1 MVEKTTRRVLR
12 LGWRAVL
19 ATGLGAALLPAVRAN
34 AEIIQYSLMLGSP
47 LNDQNFRNSMHA
59 DYYTI
64 VHTKKFSKFSYLVIP
79 APSCSNFM
87 FPEFVKLANKLAAA
101 NTSGMKLV
109 YYSRP
114 AGSDGWESFSLQ
126 SPGCG
131 AYGSTPSAFYAS
143 LLGATGF
150 SIPAVD
156 LESLHFPSGVDVGSG
171 ILNYLQTLAPIY
183 QSTQPLWVANTAYPE
198 KFATTT
204 GAFFTFNGSGQ
215 ITGNSTLPSSLVS
228 ELGQVIWMD
237 FHTMYA
243 EINPSPRAFIDQR
256 LQQVAAISG
265 AKTSI
270 QIGLTCLNGEVSLQH
285 VSDQQVMSTS
295 VAEGETV
302 MIDAVN
308 LVGIRN
314 FNVYTTLMNLKS
326 PQWTSFYK
334 LMNTNSAGFPTQ
346 PNVAFKPVNT
356 TGTSYGY
363 ACLQE

>member
-1 MVEKTTRRVLR
+1 MAIC
-12 LGWRAVL
+12 LGAVL
-19 ATGLGAALLPAVRAN
+19 LPVARAD
-34 AEIIQYSLMLGSP
+34 ADTIQYSLMLGSP

-64 VHTKKFSKFSYLVIP
+64 VHTKKFSKFTYLVIP

-114 AGSDGWESFSLQ
+114 VGSDGWESFSLQ

-131 AYGSTPSAFYAS
+131 AFGATPSAFYAS
-143 LLGATGF
+143 LLGATGA

-156 LESLHFPSGVDVGSG
+156 LESLHFPAGVDVGSG
-171 ILNYLQTLAPIY
+171 VLNYLQTLAPIY
-183 QSTQPLWVANTAYPE
+183 QPTQPLWVANTAYPE
-198 KFATTT
+198 KFATAT

-228 ELGQVIWMD
+228 KLGQVIWMD

-243 EINPSPRAFIDQR
+243 EINPSSRAFIDQR

-285 VSDQQVMSTS
+285 VSDQQVMSTA
-295 VAEGETV
+295 VAQGETLL
-302 MIDAVN
+302 IDSVN
-308 LVGIRN
+308 LAGIRK
-314 FNVYTTLMNLKS
+314 FNIYTTLMNLKS

-334 LMNTNSAGFPTQ
+334 LMTTDSIGFPAQ
-346 PNVAFKPVNT
+346 PNVAFKPASP